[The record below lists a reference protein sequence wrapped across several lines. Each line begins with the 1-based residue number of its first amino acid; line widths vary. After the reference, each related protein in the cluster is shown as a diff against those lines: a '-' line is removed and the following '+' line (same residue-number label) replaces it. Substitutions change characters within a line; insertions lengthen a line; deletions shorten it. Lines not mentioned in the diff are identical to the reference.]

1 MVSIDILTDAS
12 AASFLLQFL
21 LGFMAFGQWIY
32 FPESLYRH
40 GNKPCAVSTGF
51 VIDSWIYLIWSSV

>member
-32 FPESLYRH
+32 FRKALYRH
-40 GNKPCAVSTGF
+40 DNKPCALSAGF
-51 VIDSWIYLIWSSV
+51 VIDQRPT